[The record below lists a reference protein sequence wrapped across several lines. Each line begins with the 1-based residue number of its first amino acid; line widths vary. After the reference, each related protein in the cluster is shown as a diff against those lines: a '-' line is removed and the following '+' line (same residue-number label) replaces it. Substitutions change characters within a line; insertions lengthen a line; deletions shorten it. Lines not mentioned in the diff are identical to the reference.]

1 MLSAVVFVF
10 IGPVD
15 FVGVFVDDLTGSFV
29 VFVVGVPIASFVVLS
44 VVGLLVPLVGAV
56 VGPVVIVAVVLV
68 VAFCGDT
75 LVQSTRMATQLRTSL
90 AILDT
95 DYRSGGAL
103 YIGMYRDVDR

>member
-44 VVGLLVPLVGAV
+44 VVGLLVPLVGDV
-56 VGPVVIVAVVLV
+56 VFVGPVVIVAVVLV

-75 LVQSTRMATQLRTSL
+75 LVQSTRMVIQLKTSL

-95 DYRSGGAL
+95 DYRT
-103 YIGMYRDVDR
+103 IGL

>member
-1 MLSAVVFVF
+1 MF
-10 IGPVD
+10 
-15 FVGVFVDDLTGSFV
+15 FVDDLTGSFV

-44 VVGLLVPLVGAV
+44 VVGLLVPLVGDV
-56 VGPVVIVAVVLV
+56 VFVGPVVIVAVVLV

-75 LVQSTRMATQLRTSL
+75 LVQSTRMVIQLKTSP

-95 DYRSGGAL
+95 DYRRVGAL

>member
-1 MLSAVVFVF
+1 MFLS

-15 FVGVFVDDLTGSFV
+15 FGGIFVDGFTGIFV
-29 VFVVGVPIASFVVLS
+29 GFVFGVPVASFVVLS
-44 VVGLLVPLVGAV
+44 VVGLLVPLVGVV

-68 VAFCGDT
+68 VAFCDDT
-75 LVQSTRMATQLRTSL
+75 SVQSTRMATQLRTSL

-95 DYRSGGAL
+95 STDYRSGGAL